1 MKKRK
6 LILASFI
13 AMLSITS
20 FTSFAQVNM
29 PAGRIAMTFDGN
41 VEDDDDIIALPVSLA
56 IVDAANLKSKLVL
69 VEYNNNVCGGANTVQ
84 EDNNDASAFAGND
97 AAHMRA
103 SAQGMIDRYGFSSA
117 IFFDYTLKAAASQTA
132 FVSEINKS
140 TAADPLFIIAAG
152 PMETLWRALNASD
165 KTKHKNV
172 FVISH
177 SKWNQNY
184 ATSRGRC
191 AASSRDW
198 AKVKNDFPDAYY
210 VESGESNTNPKE
222 LPDQNAGLSTAI
234 NQWDWMKNDPKAT
247 ANTKWLNTRNPFNG
261 KFDPSDAGMVYYL
274 ITGGPLDGGKKRPSV
289 TDVKNL
295 ILNPITGGGNQ
306 APTVSIF
313 APANNASFAAPA
325 SITITANAADQ
336 DGTVS
341 KVEFFNGSTLLG
353 SDATAPYSFTWT
365 GVGAGNYTLTAKAT
379 DNSNAVKTSAA
390 VSVTVTG
397 VAVDILDIT
406 DLEVVTTVCP
416 QVKLTWSDVNGET
429 GYRIRRKLSTDA
441 VYTNIA
447 DIAANVTTYTDT
459 TTQAGNTYVYMVR
472 SLQNGVAVAVSNTP
486 EISIEACATDPV
498 PVDTFLKAFPNPTT
512 GILTLPE
519 VLANDQIKVISQLSG
534 LTVLSKT
541 IQQSGST
548 ILDISSQPAGNYTIQ
563 LVRNNQLLSR
573 QIVKL

>member
-1 MKKRK
+1 MKKIRF
-6 LILASFI
+6 ILASLAAI
-13 AMLSITS
+13 LSITS
-20 FTSFAQVNM
+20 FAQVKM

-56 IVDAANLKSKLVL
+56 IIDAANLKSKLVL

-97 AAHMRA
+97 AVHMRA
-103 SAQGMIDRYGFSSA
+103 SAQGMIDKYGFSSA

-132 FVSEINKS
+132 FISEINKS
-140 TAADPLFIIAAG
+140 TSADPLFIIAAG

-177 SKWNQNY
+177 SGWNQNY

-191 AASSRDW
+191 SASSHDW

-222 LPDQNAGLSTAI
+222 LPDQNAGLSTPI

-247 ANTKWLNTRNPFNG
+247 ANTKWMNTRNPFNG

-274 ITGGPLDGGKKRPSV
+274 VTGGPLDGGKKRPSV

-295 ILNPITGGGNQ
+295 LLNPIIGGGNQ
-306 APTVSIF
+306 APTVSIS
-313 APANNASFAAPA
+313 APANNASFVAPA
-325 SITITANAADQ
+325 SITITANATDQ
-336 DGTVS
+336 DGTIS

-353 SDATAPYSFTWT
+353 SDVSAPYTFIWT

-390 VSVTVTG
+390 VSVTVAG
-397 VAVDILDIT
+397 MIVGISDIADLKVVA
-406 DLEVVTTVCP
+406 TVCP
-416 QVKLTWSDVNGET
+416 QIKLTWSDVSGET
-429 GYRIRRKLSTDA
+429 GYRIRRKTPTSNFIVL
-441 VYTNIA
+441 A
-447 DIAANVTTYTDT
+447 DVPANTTSYIDETALENTTY
-459 TTQAGNTYVYMVR
+459 QYMVR
-472 SLQNGVAVAVSNTP
+472 PMQSAVAVAVSNTP
-486 EISIEACATDPV
+486 EISTAECTTDPI
-498 PVDTFLKAFPNPTT
+498 PVDTYLKAFPNPTT

-519 VLANDQIKVISQLSG
+519 VLANDQIKVVSQQSG
-534 LTVLSKT
+534 LTVFSRT

-548 ILDISSQPAGNYTIQ
+548 QLDISNQPAGNYTIQ
-563 LVRNNQLLSR
+563 LVRNNQLLTR
-573 QIVKL
+573 QIIKL